1 MESEFK
7 IGIFEICKTSTPH
20 GRISEEGEPGGDTI
34 RDLILGNWD
43 QYEKINIHFDGIA
56 KMTRPFVDE
65 AFAKIL
71 ECKTLDE
78 FNQKLYFPDASD
90 TIVRDLT
97 QAIKLRI
104 KIIRAQKEREDMASD
119 EI

>member
-7 IGIFEICKTSTPH
+7 IGMFKILKTSPPH
-20 GRISEEGEPGGDTI
+20 GRITEEGELGGDTI
-34 RDLILGNWD
+34 RDLILENWD
-43 QYEKINIHFDGIA
+43 QYEKINIYFDGIV

-65 AFAKIL
+65 AFAKVL
-71 ECKTLDE
+71 ESKSLDE

-90 TIVRDLT
+90 NIVRDLT

-104 KIIRAQKEREDMASD
+104 KIIRSQREREDMAK
-119 EI
+119 E